1 MAAKKQ
7 VAKEPASR
15 QAAYTA
21 RNRAKLLQ
29 SAVQI
34 LEEIGPSATI
44 EQISDVAQVS
54 PTTLY
59 KYFEN
64 KELFF
69 AEALDAKWREWVT
82 WSYNGAPVGQSLEIV
97 IGSTRKLLWMKQT
110 HPQLA
115 KILQNTLSTP
125 SFLIASVRG
134 PGSKTYKELA
144 ERGELENQNFERRLL
159 LWSYCLVGLLT
170 AVHVS
175 EEMSPDE
182 AEVAFGIGLS
192 VWGLSEARVKKLM
205 SIPLVFNP
213 VT

>member
-1 MAAKKQ
+1 
-7 VAKEPASR
+7 
-15 QAAYTA
+15 
-21 RNRAKLLQ
+21 
-29 SAVQI
+29 
-34 LEEIGPSATI
+34 
-44 EQISDVAQVS
+44 
-54 PTTLY
+54 
-59 KYFEN
+59 
-64 KELFF
+64 
-69 AEALDAKWREWVT
+69 
-82 WSYNGAPVGQSLEIV
+82 
-97 IGSTRKLLWMKQT
+97 MKQS

-115 KILQNTLSTP
+115 KILQNTLSNP

-213 VT
+213 VA